1 MEMSENK
8 SSTNILVKIGHFAN
22 VTGAIFVVGNFLIW
36 MNLIPSYEFKRVPSK
51 SVEPKIFLF
60 PAQKIQLN
68 PGFFDGTQV
77 AQIEKAEWYLKKNGK
92 EAYRTEGLQPT
103 FSMPPTE
110 GGIYQLEVKL
120 KLLDEAADRTGVANI
135 YVVQTEDKKTVTTKS
150 KIVEKITSNRLSEEL
165 LKAAK
170 SNGIEVYE
178 GLSKW
183 KTLPG
188 AQIDSTSITIP
199 ENTEFASFNGQLMF
213 RVRGDEKDLNK
224 YNAIAAPAGAVM
236 VTPNHSPTGEG
247 IQ

>member
-1 MEMSENK
+1 MSECK
-8 SSTNILVKIGHFAN
+8 SLPNSFLVKIGHFAN
-22 VTGAIFVVGNFLIW
+22 ITGAFFVVGNFLIW
-36 MNLIPSYEFKRVPSK
+36 MNLVPSYEFKRVPSK

-110 GGIYQLEVKL
+110 GGIYQLEVRL
-120 KLLDEAADRTGVANI
+120 KLLDEATDRTGVANL
-135 YVVQTEDKKTVTTKS
+135 YVVQSEDKKVVAKKS
-150 KIVEKITSNRLSEEL
+150 KIVEKITSNSLSEEL
-165 LKAAK
+165 LKEAK

-188 AQIDSTSITIP
+188 VQIDSTSITIP
-199 ENTEFASFNGQLMF
+199 KNTEFTSFNGQLMF
-213 RVRGDEKDLNK
+213 RVRGNEKDLNK
-224 YNAIAAPAGAVM
+224 YNVIATPAEAVM
-236 VTPNHSPTGEG
+236 ASPAHSPTGEG